1 MSTFQNED
9 SLFGEIFMS
18 LYNLLEMRMCDVAM
32 EISGELST
40 LQQSYKQ
47 GYVLENLQDNLVR
60 RSRALSQK

>member
-9 SLFGEIFMS
+9 SLLGEIFMS

-32 EISGELST
+32 EISRELST

-47 GYVLENLQDNLVR
+47 GYVLENLQDNLVG
-60 RSRALSQK
+60 RSRALAQK